1 MNRAMWTA
9 SSGMHAQQMKIDT
22 IANNLANVNTNGY
35 KRSRAEFS
43 DLMYQTV
50 RAPGARSSSNTRLPA
65 GLQMGLG
72 VQPGS
77 VKKLFSQGDFANTGN
92 PLDVVIRGN
101 GFFQVLQ
108 PNGGTAYTRDGAWTA
123 NSEGQLV
130 NASGY
135 LMDPP
140 ITLPSD
146 ALTVNI
152 GEDGTVSVTQPGQST
167 ATEVGQ
173 IELANFINPSGLL
186 ALGGNVFQATE
197 ASGDALTG
205 TPGLDGLGSIGQGF
219 LEVSNVSIVTEL
231 VDMIAAQRAYELN
244 SRAVRASDEMLQQ
257 LNNLVR

>member
-9 SSGMHAQQMKIDT
+9 SSGMHAQQLKIDA
-22 IANNLANVNTNGY
+22 IANNLANVNTNGF

-43 DLMYQTV
+43 DLMYQTI
-50 RAPGARSSSNTRLPA
+50 RAPGAPSSGSTRVPA
-65 GLQMGLG
+65 GLQLGHG

-92 PLDVVIRGN
+92 PLDMVIRGN
-101 GFFQVLQ
+101 GFFKVLL
-108 PNGGTAYTRDGAWTA
+108 PDGGTAYTRDGAFTA
-123 NSEGQLV
+123 NGEGQLV

-135 LMDPP
+135 LLDPP
-140 ITLPSD
+140 ITIPPDTLSIS
-146 ALTVNI
+146 I
-152 GEDGTVSVTQPGQST
+152 GEDGTVSVTQPGQSA
-167 ATEVGQ
+167 ATDVGQ
-173 IELANFINPSGLL
+173 LELANFVNPSGLL
-186 ALGGNVFQATE
+186 ALGGNLFQATE
-197 ASGDALTG
+197 ASGDAIAG

-219 LEVSNVSIVTEL
+219 LEISNVSIVTEL